1 MDTQYLKALDLA
13 DAGDWDGA
21 HRVVQALDDPTAA
34 WIHAN
39 LHREEGDPGNA
50 NYWYRRAS
58 KTCPDSSI
66 ADERATI
73 RAALE

>member
-1 MDTQYLKALDLA
+1 MNTQYLQALDLA
-13 DAGDWDGA
+13 ETGDWDGA
-21 HRVVQALDDPTAA
+21 HRVAQALDDPTAA

-39 LHREEGDPGNA
+39 LHREEGDLANA

-58 KTCPDSSI
+58 KTYPDTSI

-73 RAALE
+73 RAALQ